1 MKVRKIGIVSLS
13 SGMLGEAFV
22 AHERELGLRR
32 LQELGLEVVYLP
44 NALKGLDY
52 LDQHPEARAEDLL
65 AAFSDPSLDLILC
78 AIGGLDSYRLLPA
91 LFAEQQLE
99 QALTS
104 KIFLGFSDT
113 TINHLMLQKLGLP
126 SFYGQAF
133 LPDICELAPEML
145 PYIRSYFE
153 TLVQTG
159 KIEEIRPSSL
169 WYQER
174 TDFSL
179 AGLGQSM
186 PSYPNQGFLHLQGSA
201 TFKGPILGG
210 CLESLYEILAGDRF
224 PDQAQLCQD
233 YQLFP
238 SLEDWSGKILLLET
252 SEEKANPAKF
262 ARMLSRLKDYGLF
275 EVVSGLLFGKPQDQA
290 YMEDYHRILVEVLDQ
305 PDLPILANI
314 NVGHATPRCIVP
326 LGIPAQVDAEE
337 QVIRFDYT

>member
-1 MKVRKIGIVSLS
+1 MKVRKIGIISLS

-145 PYIRSYFE
+145 NR
-153 TLVQTG
+153 
-159 KIEEIRPSSL
+159 
-169 WYQER
+169 
-174 TDFSL
+174 
-179 AGLGQSM
+179 A
-186 PSYPNQGFLHLQGSA
+186 
-201 TFKGPILGG
+201 
-210 CLESLYEILAGDRF
+210 DRK
-224 PDQAQLCQD
+224 
-233 YQLFP
+233 
-238 SLEDWSGKILLLET
+238 S
-252 SEEKANPAKF
+252 
-262 ARMLSRLKDYGLF
+262 
-275 EVVSGLLFGKPQDQA
+275 VV
-290 YMEDYHRILVEVLDQ
+290 
-305 PDLPILANI
+305 
-314 NVGHATPRCIVP
+314 
-326 LGIPAQVDAEE
+326 
-337 QVIRFDYT
+337 